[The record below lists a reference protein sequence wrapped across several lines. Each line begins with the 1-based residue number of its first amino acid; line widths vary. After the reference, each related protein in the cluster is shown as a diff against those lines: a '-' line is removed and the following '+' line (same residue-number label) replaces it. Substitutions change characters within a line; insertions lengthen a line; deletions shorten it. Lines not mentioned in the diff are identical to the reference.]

1 MASRC
6 VSAISDLNPK
16 IAARG
21 EDGGCYRGVKADI
34 ADTHREAMLHIIYSI
49 PNMYMYIN
57 VT

>member
-6 VSAISDLNPK
+6 VSAISDLNPE

-21 EDGGCYRGVKADI
+21 EAKGCYRWVRPDI

-49 PNMYMYIN
+49 PNMYIN